1 LKVLITGLAGF
12 IGFHLGKK
20 LLDEG
25 YKVVG
30 FDNLNDYYDVQL
42 KLDRLKELGIEEKDN
57 QWISSNVNLKFIKAD
72 LLEKEVLMNLFKV
85 ENFDYVI
92 HLAAQAG
99 VRYSLEAP

>member
-1 LKVLITGLAGF
+1 MKVLITGLAGF